1 MLKISENE
9 AAGIL
14 KVASGRSGLDK
25 IDSGGG
31 AIMNGKSNF
40 RLFMCWYLHFGIRNG
55 PLKLCLNFWNVASLR
70 RRKVYDVAVYWSLLS
85 LVVLGHH

>member
-9 AAGIL
+9 AVGIL

-25 IDSGGG
+25 IDNGSG

-40 RLFMCWYLHFGIRNG
+40 RLFMC
-55 PLKLCLNFWNVASLR
+55 
-70 RRKVYDVAVYWSLLS
+70 
-85 LVVLGHH
+85 